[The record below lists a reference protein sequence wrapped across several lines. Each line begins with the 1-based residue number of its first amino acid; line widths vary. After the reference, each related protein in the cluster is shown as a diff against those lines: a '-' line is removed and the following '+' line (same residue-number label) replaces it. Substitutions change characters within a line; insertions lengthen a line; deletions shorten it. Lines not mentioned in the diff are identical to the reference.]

1 MSTTSSTDGKSGPI
15 SDLTFADF
23 KKTDLRIAKIL
34 EVQEI
39 PGADRIWKLLVDVGS
54 EKKEIV
60 AGIKAFYT
68 REQLLGRSIVVVNN
82 LVPSLIRGVQSQGML
97 LAASS
102 GGKEDKRLSLLTLDT
117 DLPPGSSV
125 G

>member
-1 MSTTSSTDGKSGPI
+1 MSEV
-15 SDLTFADF
+15 TFADF
-23 KKTDLRIAKIL
+23 KKTDLRVAKIL
-34 EVQEI
+34 DVQEI
-39 PGADRIWKLLVDVGS
+39 PGADRIWKLVVDTGS

-97 LAASS
+97 LAASATKPADPAS
-102 GGKEDKRLSLLTLDT
+102 GGKDEKRLVLLSIDS
-117 DLPPGSSV
+117 DLPPGSPV

>member
-1 MSTTSSTDGKSGPI
+1 MSEPVS
-15 SDLTFADF
+15 FADF
-23 KKTDLRIAKIL
+23 KKTDLRVAKITD
-34 EVQEI
+34 VAEI
-39 PGADRIWKLLVDVGS
+39 PGADRIWKLTVDVGS

-68 REQLLGRSIVVVNN
+68 REQLLGRSIIVVNN
-82 LVPSLIRGVQSQGML
+82 LEPSVIRGVQSKGML

-102 GGKEDKRLSLLTLDT
+102 LKPADPTTGAKEEKRLVILGLDT